1 MSCRLPILY
10 IRKECKTNEYRTPII
25 PEDVARLLQHGFIVC
40 VQRSNTRIYTDD
52 EYKASGAV
60 MTELEWFDPLFKDAY
75 IIGLKELSHLDKLS
89 NHKHIYFSHS
99 YKNQS
104 GAKQLLETFYNSGS
118 VIYDFEYFLDENE
131 KRTISFGFYAGIAG
145 CYLGLMQYFKKRW
158 ENKNISAI
166 TPDEFHIDKMD
177 DIISKRLYVGIGSLD
192 SQDIKHQNKELRIAI
207 VGPSGNCGS
216 GVKSVLDKFSLKY
229 ESFDKTADKS
239 GLHKYDIVY
248 NCITLQTDSKEIW
261 FSENTAFENPIVITD
276 ISCDSS
282 KDNNPISI
290 YKTDTTWENPVFSY
304 NKNVDIIAISNL
316 PSLLPK
322 ESSKF
327 FSNKCVEFLLDM
339 ESAVWKKAEQIYYNH
354 VIAV

>member
-1 MSCRLPILY
+1 MSCRLPLLY
-10 IRKECKTNEYRTPII
+10 IRKECRMNEYRTPII
-25 PEDVARLLQHGFIVC
+25 PEDVARLLHHGFIIC
-40 VQRSNTRIYTDD
+40 IQKSNTRIYTDD

-75 IIGLKELSHLDKLS
+75 IIGLKELNHLDKLS
-89 NHKHIYFSHS
+89 NHKHVYFSHS

-145 CYLGLMQYFKKRW
+145 CYLGLMQYLKKRY
-158 ENKNISAI
+158 ENANISDI
-166 TPDEFHIDKMD
+166 TPDDFKIEKMD
-177 DIISKRLYVGIGSLD
+177 DILSKHLYVGND
-192 SQDIKHQNKELRIAI
+192 KKREQKEIRIAI
-207 VGPSGNCGS
+207 VGPNGNCGS

-229 ESFDKTADKS
+229 DEFIKTTDKS
-239 GLHKYDIVY
+239 GLNRYDIVY
-248 NCITLQTDSKEIW
+248 NCITLQTECKEIW
-261 FSENTAFENPIVITD
+261 FTENTVFENPIVITD

-282 KDNNPISI
+282 KENNPIAM
-290 YKTDTTWENPVFSY
+290 YNNDTTWETPVFSY
-304 NKNVDIIAISNL
+304 SKNVDIIAISNL

-327 FSNKCVEFLLDM
+327 FSNKCVELLLDM